1 MNGHFM
7 ILCHTAPVKKFV
19 NNFLS
24 FCCFQL
30 SYESERGKEPMNVLK
45 AVGSVK
51 NSVKNVTNAVTSVP
65 NNLINTVDS
74 VMDGIT
80 KALQVKT
87 CFCWLLSIKPVNI
100 NPTF

>member
-1 MNGHFM
+1 MVNS
-7 ILCHTAPVKKFV
+7 TTSVWKKMYRLR
-19 NNFLS
+19 FLHA
-24 FCCFQL
+24 FYAQ
-30 SYESERGKEPMNVLK
+30 RGKEPMNVLK

-80 KALQVKT
+80 KALQVKA
-87 CFCWLLSIKPVNI
+87 CFCWCM
-100 NPTF
+100 